1 LIWIIFF
8 AQIEERENPHF
19 KGKPIVVGADPKGGK
34 GRGVVSTANY
44 IARKFGIKSGMP
56 ISKAFKLCPEAIFL
70 PPNKKLYEEVSE
82 RIMEIVKKYSPIY
95 EIVSLDEAFLDLSP
109 IFYDRRKKKNIW
121 EEAKKIGK
129 RLKREIFKKEKLT
142 CTVGIG
148 PNKLIAKIATNCAKP
163 NGLLVVTPEK
173 SEKFLEP
180 LEIEEIPGIG
190 PKTAQ
195 RLRKIGIE
203 KIKDLKKLSKEKLK
217 KLFGKVGEWFFEAT
231 RGIDKEPVVSKEE
244 VKSIGKQIT
253 FEKDTRDA
261 KIIFETFDQIIKE
274 VFEELKENN
283 FSFKKIVVICRFSNF
298 ETHSKSKT
306 LKEPT
311 NDFKI
316 LKRESKK
323 LLLTLILKHKKLI
336 RLIGLRIKIC

>member
-1 LIWIIFF
+1 MQRIILHFDMDYFF

-19 KGKPIVVGADPKGGK
+19 KGKPIIVGADPKGGK

-70 PPNKKLYEEVSE
+70 PLNKKLYEEVSE

-95 EIVSLDEAFLDLSP
+95 EIVSLDEAFLNIS
-109 IFYDRRKKKNIW
+109 FVKNFKR
-121 EEAKKIGK
+121 AKKLGEK
-129 RLKREIFKKEKLT
+129 LKKEIFKKEKLT

-217 KLFGKVGEWFFEAT
+217 EMFGKVGEWFFEAA
-231 RGIDKEPVVSKEE
+231 RGIDKEPVVPKKE

-253 FEKDTRDA
+253 FEKDTKDP
-261 KIIFETFDQIIKE
+261 KIIFKIFDEILKE

-283 FSFKKIVVICRFSNF
+283 LPFKTIVVICRYSDF
-298 ETHSKSKT
+298 ETHTKSKT
-306 LKEPT
+306 LKRKRRS
-311 NDFKI
+311 FQI
-316 LKRESKK
+316 LKREAKK
-323 LLLTLILKHKKLI
+323 LLLKFLIKSKKKI
-336 RLIGLRIKIC
+336 RLIGLRTKVC